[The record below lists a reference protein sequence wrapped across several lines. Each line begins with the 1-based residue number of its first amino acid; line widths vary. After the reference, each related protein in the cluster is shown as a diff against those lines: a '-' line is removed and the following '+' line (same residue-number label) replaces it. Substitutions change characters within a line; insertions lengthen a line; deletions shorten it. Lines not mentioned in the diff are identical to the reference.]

1 MREAEAD
8 FLDGA
13 ATFLASFTGE
23 ERAVSRQAFRHLLEG
38 RAASTAE
45 IAGALA
51 LSEDAV
57 DGAVRGLRAR
67 GTLVL
72 DDATGAIV
80 GARGLTLRP
89 TRHALTMSG
98 RRLYTFCAIDAV
110 GIPAALGADA
120 EVASRCHGC
129 ATPVALSLCAGAL
142 RDAPAGTVIWAS
154 ERDPAR
160 SLREHT

>member
-1 MREAEAD
+1 MTTD

-13 ATFLASFTGE
+13 ADYLASFTDD
-23 ERAVSRQAFRHLLEG
+23 ERAVSRQAFRHLLEA
-38 RAASTAE
+38 RAAGPAAIARELGLSAE
-45 IAGALA
+45 
-51 LSEDAV
+51 AV
-57 DGAVRGLRAR
+57 ESAVRGLRAR
-67 GTLVL
+67 GTLVQ

-89 TRHALTMSG
+89 TRHALVISG
-98 RRLYTFCAIDAV
+98 RQLYAFCAIDAV

-120 EVASRCHGC
+120 DVASRCHGC
-129 ATPVALSLCAGAL
+129 AAPVALRLRAGAL
-142 RDAPAGTVIWAS
+142 VDVPSGTVIWAS